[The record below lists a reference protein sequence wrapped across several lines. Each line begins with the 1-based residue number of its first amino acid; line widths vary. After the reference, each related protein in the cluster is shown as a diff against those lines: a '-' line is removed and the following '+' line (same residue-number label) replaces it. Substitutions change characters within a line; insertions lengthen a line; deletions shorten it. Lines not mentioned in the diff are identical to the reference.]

1 MTRPDGGSSSMT
13 PDTRVKPAAAQVSSK
28 VGDETVILNVETGRY
43 HGLRGTGVRVWELLG
58 GGTTIAEIER
68 ALLEEY
74 DVEAETCRAD
84 LLELVR
90 DLRSAGLVEI
100 DPDGAS

>member
-1 MTRPDGGSSSMT
+1 MTRPDGGPSSIS
-13 PDTRVKPAAAQVSSK
+13 PDTRVKPATEQVSSK

-43 HGLRGTGVRVWELLG
+43 HGLRGTGVRIWELLRD
-58 GGTTIAEIER
+58 GTTIAEIER
-68 ALLEEY
+68 ALVQEY
-74 DVEAETCRAD
+74 DVEPETCRAD

-100 DPDGAS
+100 DPDGGS